1 MNEIRLL
8 PKSIS
13 DKIAAGE
20 VVERPASVVKELV
33 ENAIDAKASAV
44 SISISGGGIREISV
58 ADNGV
63 GIASDDVRLA
73 FEKHAT
79 SKLYTLG
86 DLEYIST
93 QGFRGEALSSIA
105 AVSIAE
111 MKTKRRDEETGTQIR
126 VSGGRLDYAKPAGL
140 PDGTSVNVSNLFYNV
155 PARRKFLRKESQEA
169 AYVSDLVSRY
179 ILAFPEISFHYTSEG
194 KTIYHSPGNGDLSSA
209 IYCVYGSAALDTIVF
224 VQHQTN
230 DIQVSGYVSRPGAI
244 MKNRKAGSVFV
255 NRRYVR
261 NTALHDMVKSAYG
274 ETLVKGET
282 PFFVLNIELP
292 FSAVDV
298 NVHPN
303 KLQVRFKDTSAVEYV
318 IKEAVSKAC
327 AAPRGSVFTDAAEPQ
342 KRSVVEMRA
351 PEGVQEGFF
360 SGFNNGAPIKPKALW
375 GDNSG
380 APIKPKALWD
390 DSSGAPILNTFW
402 DENRNV
408 LKEQETANADA
419 NAYDISAQSSAEPEL
434 QKHEQPESPAA
445 QTEAAKISVQ
455 SYRLIGSFGA
465 TYALVEQGD
474 DLLIVDQHAAHE
486 RLLYEKFKSSKAPLS
501 QALLYPYVFT
511 ASHEQKNV
519 LDDNMEAFIAAGF
532 DIEPFGALEYKISA
546 VPSIASGAAPGELI
560 NDALAEI
567 QSGGDVVLK
576 REAIIKAACRSA
588 VKAGDKMSEAELKS
602 LVDSFLTSGV
612 MPTCPHG
619 RPVISVISRKQIE
632 KSFKRTV

>member
-33 ENAIDAKASAV
+33 ENAIDAKASAI
-44 SISISGGGIREISV
+44 SISISGGGVREISV

-63 GIASDDVRLA
+63 GIASGDVGLA

-105 AVSIAE
+105 AVSITE
-111 MKTKRRDEETGTQIR
+111 MKTKRRDEETGTHIR

-209 IYCVYGSAALDTIVF
+209 IYCVYGSAVLDTIVF
-224 VQHQTN
+224 VQHRAN
-230 DIQVSGYVSRPGAI
+230 DIHVSGYVSRPGTI

-327 AAPRGSVFTDAAEPQ
+327 AAPRGSVFTDAAETQ

-360 SGFNNGAPIKPKALW
+360 SGFSSGVPIKSNTLW
-375 GDNSG
+375 GENSG
-380 APIKPKALWD
+380 AT
-390 DSSGAPILNTFW
+390 ILNTTW
-402 DENRNV
+402 GNNGGV
-408 LKEQETANADA
+408 LKEQETAKADA
-419 NAYDISAQSSAEPEL
+419 NAYDMSVQSSAEPES
-434 QKHEQPESPAA
+434 QSYEQPESPAA
-445 QTEAAKISVQ
+445 LTEAAKISVE

-474 DLLIVDQHAAHE
+474 DLLIIDQHAAHE
-486 RLLYEKFKSSKAPLS
+486 RLLYEKFKSSKAPIS

-519 LDDNMEAFIAAGF
+519 LDDNMEAFIEAGF

-560 NDALAEI
+560 NDAIAEI

-576 REAIIKAACRSA
+576 REAVIKAACRSA
-588 VKAGDKMSEAELKS
+588 VKAGDRLSEAELKS
-602 LVDSFLTSGV
+602 LVDSFLASGV

>member
-8 PKSIS
+8 PKNIS

-20 VVERPASVVKELV
+20 VVERPASIVKELV

-44 SISISGGGIREISV
+44 SISISGGGVREISI

-63 GIASDDVRLA
+63 GIAPDDVALA

-79 SKLYTLG
+79 SKLYTLN
-86 DLEYIST
+86 DLDYIST

-105 AVSIAE
+105 AVSITE
-111 MKTKRRDEETGTQIR
+111 MKTKRRDEETGTHIR
-126 VSGGRLDYAKPAGL
+126 VSGGRTDYVNPAGL

-155 PARRKFLRKESQEA
+155 PARRKFLKKEAQEA

-194 KTIYHSPGNGDLSSA
+194 KTIYHSPGDGDLSSA
-209 IYCVYGSAALDTIVF
+209 IYCVYGSAVMDTIVF
-224 VQHQTN
+224 VQHQAN
-230 DIQVSGYVSRPGAI
+230 DISVSGYVSRPGTI

-327 AAPRGSVFTDAAEPQ
+327 AAPRGSVFTEPEEPQ

-360 SGFNNGAPIKPKALW
+360 SGFNNGIPIKPKALW
-375 GDNSG
+375 GESR
-380 APIKPKALWD
+380 
-390 DSSGAPILNTFW
+390 S
-402 DENRNV
+402 V
-408 LKEQETANADA
+408 LKEQETADADA
-419 NAYDISAQSSAEPEL
+419 SAYDMGEQILEKQEP
-434 QKHEQPESPAA
+434 QKYENTQPKSTAP
-445 QTEAAKISVQ
+445 QTEAAKISVE
-455 SYRLIGSFGA
+455 SYRLIGSLGA
-465 TYALVEQGD
+465 TYALVEQCD
-474 DLLIVDQHAAHE
+474 DLLIIDQHAAHE

-546 VPSIASGAAPGELI
+546 VPSVAAGAAAGELI

-567 QSGGDVVLK
+567 QGGGDVVLK
-576 REAIIKAACRSA
+576 REAIIRASCRSA
-588 VKAGDKMSEAELKS
+588 VKAGDKLSEAELKS
-602 LVDSFLTSGV
+602 LVDSFLKSGV

-619 RPVISVISRKQIE
+619 RPVISVISKKQIE